1 MRVGGWRMRI
11 PMVVALLVAAP
22 YAPAQRSKDLSAVHA
37 RLQKEVRHELLT
49 LPNYTMF
56 DILRFEITGVDTVV
70 LSGQVMQPSLKS
82 DAESAVR
89 RLEGVGKV
97 VNRIEVLPLS
107 PDDDRIRRAAFRAVY
122 SAQGLERYALR
133 SVPPIHIIV
142 KNGTITLVGVVA
154 SQMDKDLAGIAARDV
169 PGTFG
174 VTNDLVVQGK

>member
-1 MRVGGWRMRI
+1 MPKRKSKLLIPILLFLMLPALNGWTQAKR
-11 PMVVALLVAAP
+11 
-22 YAPAQRSKDLSAVHA
+22 DLGAVHA
-37 RLQKEVRHELLT
+37 RLQREVRHELMT
-49 LPNYTMF
+49 LPNYTLF
-56 DILRFEITGVDTVV
+56 DILQFEIADVDTVV

-97 VNRIEVLPLS
+97 VNKIEVLPLS

-133 SVPPIHIIV
+133 SMPPIHIIV
-142 KNGTITLVGVVA
+142 KNGTITLVGSVA
-154 SQMDKDLAGIAARDV
+154 SQMDKDLAGIAARGV

-174 VTNDLVVQGK
+174 VTNNLVVQGK